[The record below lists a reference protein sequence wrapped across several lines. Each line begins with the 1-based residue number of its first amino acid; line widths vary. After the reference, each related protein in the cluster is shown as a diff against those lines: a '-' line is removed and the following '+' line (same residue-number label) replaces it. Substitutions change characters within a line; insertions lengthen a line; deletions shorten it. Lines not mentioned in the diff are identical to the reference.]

1 MPINWVALIVF
12 VAFFGFVTFVG
23 FAAAHWRRGDLDLL
37 HEWGLAGGRFGTL
50 VTWFLLG
57 GDIYTAYT
65 FIAVPALAFGSGALA
80 FFAVPYTIIVYP
92 FVFVVFPRLWS
103 VAKRHGYITAADFVR
118 GRYGN
123 KWLALAVALTGIA
136 ATMPYIA
143 LQLVGIQVVIAAMG
157 IESTGWFG
165 DLPLVIAF
173 VVLAAFTYTSGLR
186 APAAIAIVKDLMIYI
201 TVAAVVIVVPLQ
213 LGGYAKIFG
222 AVPPEK
228 LILPPPP
235 PGSLGAYS
243 TYATLALGSAL
254 ALFLYPHSITGVL
267 SSSSRHVIRRNAALL
282 PAYTFLLGLI
292 ALLGFIAI
300 AAGVGDIP
308 QYKPYFAQYKANFA
322 VPALLLNQFPA
333 WFVGF
338 AFAAIGIGALVPAA
352 IMSIAASNLWTRN
365 IYKEFISPNCTP
377 KQEAQMAKWVSL
389 IVKFGALVFVL
400 GFSSQYAIYLQ
411 LLGGVW
417 IIQTLPAVVL
427 GLYTRWLNQWALL
440 IGWATGIVTG
450 TWMAASVNF
459 AAAYPLHIGGLTAPG
474 YIAVWTLI
482 LNLVVTVVLTAIFNA
497 LGAAKPRDET
507 AAADYV

>member
-1 MPINWVALIVF
+1 MPINWIALVVF
-12 VAFFGFVTFVG
+12 VAFFGLVTFLG

-57 GDIYTAYT
+57 GDLYTAYT

-103 VAKRHGYITAADFVR
+103 VARRHGYITAADFVR
-118 GRYGN
+118 GRFGN
-123 KWLALAVALTGIA
+123 RWLALAVALTGIV

-157 IESTGWFG
+157 VQSTGFLG
-165 DLPLVIAF
+165 DLPLIIAF
-173 VVLAAFTYTSGLR
+173 VILAAFTYTSGLR

-201 TVAAVVIVVPLQ
+201 TVIAAVIVVPLQ
-213 LGGYAKIFG
+213 LGGYGKIFA
-222 AVPPEK
+222 AVPAKK
-228 LILPPPP
+228 LLLAP
-235 PGSLGAYS
+235 PGAGNFGQYS

-267 SSSSRHVIRRNAALL
+267 SSSNRHAIRRNAALL
-282 PAYTFLLGLI
+282 PAYSFLLGLI
-292 ALLGFIAI
+292 ALLGFMAI
-300 AAGVGDIP
+300 AAGVGQAP
-308 QYKPYFAQYKANFA
+308 EYKPFFAQYKASFA
-322 VPALLLNQFPA
+322 VPALFLAQFPA
-333 WFVGF
+333 WFAGF

-365 IYKEFISPNCTP
+365 IYKEFINSGCTP

-389 IVKFGALVFVL
+389 IVKLGALAFVIGL
-400 GFSSQYAIYLQ
+400 SSQYAIYLQ

-427 GLYTRWLNQWALL
+427 GLYTRWLNHWALL
-440 IGWATGIVTG
+440 IGWAAGIIVG

-459 AAAYPLHIGGLTAPG
+459 AAAFPLHIAGITAPG
-474 YIAVWTLI
+474 YIALWTVI
-482 LNLVVTVVLTAIFNA
+482 LNLVVTIVLTPIFNA
-497 LGAAKPRDET
+497 VSAAKPRDET

>member
-1 MPINWVALIVF
+1 MGL
-12 VAFFGFVTFVG
+12 G
-23 FAAAHWRRGDLDLL
+23 RRSLR
-37 HEWGLAGGRFGTL
+37 HARH
-50 VTWFLLG
+50 V
-57 GDIYTAYT
+57 
-65 FIAVPALAFGSGALA
+65 VPAGRRHLHGLHLHRRPRACLRQRRARLLRRAL
-80 FFAVPYTIIVYP
+80 YDH
-92 FVFVVFPRLWS
+92 RLS
-103 VAKRHGYITAADFVR
+103 LRFR
-118 GRYGN
+118 G
-123 KWLALAVALTGIA
+123 V
-136 ATMPYIA
+136 
-143 LQLVGIQVVIAAMG
+143 
-157 IESTGWFG
+157 S
-165 DLPLVIAF
+165 
-173 VVLAAFTYTSGLR
+173 
-186 APAAIAIVKDLMIYI
+186 
-201 TVAAVVIVVPLQ
+201 AAVV
-213 LGGYAKIFG
+213 GGEAPRLHHRGRFRARALRQQMAG
-222 AVPPEK
+222 ARRGAHRHRRDDALYRPPTRGH
-228 LILPPPP
+228 
-235 PGSLGAYS
+235 PGGDR
-243 TYATLALGSAL
+243 
-254 ALFLYPHSITGVL
+254 
-267 SSSSRHVIRRNAALL
+267 RHGHRIDRLVRR
-282 PAYTFLLGLI
+282 P
-292 ALLGFIAI
+292 
-300 AAGVGDIP
+300 AAGHRFRRPRGLHLHQRLTRAGGDRHRQGFDDLHHGCGGGHRRPAPARRLRQDLRRGAAGKADPAAAAGDIP

-440 IGWATGIVTG
+440 IGWAAGIVTG